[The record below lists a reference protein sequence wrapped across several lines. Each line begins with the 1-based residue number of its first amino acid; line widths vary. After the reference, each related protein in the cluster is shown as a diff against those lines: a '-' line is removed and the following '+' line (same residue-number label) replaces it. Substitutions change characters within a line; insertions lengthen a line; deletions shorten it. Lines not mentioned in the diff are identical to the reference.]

1 MKFLGK
7 KSSISLAGMIIAMVA
22 GYVLLVFMP
31 LRSQIAAAKSRLDEK
46 RMFVAKEA
54 SLQAELAKSQTEQQ
68 AIGEHTQSWP
78 EIDNPN
84 VHLSQILGDVSRH
97 AKQLGLDAL
106 RLEPAQS
113 TKLNLVH
120 RIPVQLGCRGSFM
133 EIHDLIRRIEEMPYE
148 IWIHRIE
155 LAPHRDDS
163 GELTCEMEFEA
174 FAASTA
180 DSG

>member
-1 MKFLGK
+1 MKSISS
-7 KSSISLAGMIIAMVA
+7 KSSVSIAGIIVAMIA

-31 LRSQIAAAKSRLDEK
+31 LRSQISATQSRLEEK
-46 RMFVAKEA
+46 KEFVARES
-54 SLQAELAKSQTEQQ
+54 SLREELARYQKEQQ
-68 AIGEHTQSWP
+68 SIAEHIESWP
-78 EIDNPN
+78 EIENPN
-84 VHLSQILGDVSRH
+84 VHLSQILGEVSRN
-97 AKQLGLDAL
+97 AKQLGLDSL

-120 RIPVQLGCRGSFM
+120 RIPVQLGCRGSFL
-133 EIHDLIRRIEEMPYE
+133 EIHEMIRRIELMHYK

-163 GELTCEMEFEA
+163 GELTCELDFEA
-174 FAASTA
+174 FAASAA